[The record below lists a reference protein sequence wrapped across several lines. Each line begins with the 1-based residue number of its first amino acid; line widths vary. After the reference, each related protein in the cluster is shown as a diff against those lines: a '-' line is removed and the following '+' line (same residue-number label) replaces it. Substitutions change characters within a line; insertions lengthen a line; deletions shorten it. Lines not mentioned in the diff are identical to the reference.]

1 MENQI
6 LRMPAIQI
14 ENCPECK
21 VQVADAAI
29 LWHTTELDIMDFS
42 CQTCAADSG
51 HPWIPVIAE

>member
-1 MENQI
+1 MQHITMKIKE
-6 LRMPAIQI
+6 L

-21 VQVADAAI
+21 VQIADAAI

>member
-1 MENQI
+1 MKITE
-6 LRMPAIQI
+6 L

-21 VQVADAAI
+21 VQIADAAI